1 MTAYTGPDEYPIKE
15 IPATAWWSENFAA
28 MFASPAEKVAVFY
41 SLGRWHGDPTL
52 WRELIIISLPD
63 KRVIFSKGYGRNGSL
78 TGAGGALSHYE
89 IVEPGKK
96 VRLNFDGPMS
106 ESTLDE
112 MVADG
117 QRSGPAKRCKLDL
130 RFDAAAPMWNMK
142 GDSAEAA
149 SVAGS
154 IHIDHIGKANGS
166 IEYDG
171 KTYHFK
177 DGYSSRDH
185 SRGAREVSA
194 YGAHNWINCLF
205 PSGRAIYLYAM
216 KSHGSTAIGMSNAA
230 VAQGDRLYPAKLLH
244 TEFITSSADVGK
256 CHKIILD
263 CELGQMALEI
273 AEVANS
279 LPSHM
284 VVPFETNAG
293 AAPYRPSAFIVDESV
308 LMKWN
313 GEQAWGWS
321 ERGIASQ
328 SLVP

>member
-1 MTAYTGPDEYPIKE
+1 
-15 IPATAWWSENFAA
+15 
-28 MFASPAEKVAVFY
+28 
-41 SLGRWHGDPTL
+41 
-52 WRELIIISLPD
+52 
-63 KRVIFSKGYGRNGSL
+63 
-78 TGAGGALSHYE
+78 
-89 IVEPGKK
+89 
-96 VRLNFDGPMS
+96 
-106 ESTLDE
+106 
-112 MVADG
+112 
-117 QRSGPAKRCKLDL
+117 
-130 RFDAAAPMWNMK
+130 
-142 GDSAEAA
+142 
-149 SVAGS
+149 
-154 IHIDHIGKANGS
+154 
-166 IEYDG
+166 
-171 KTYHFK
+171 
-177 DGYSSRDH
+177 
-185 SRGAREVSA
+185 
-194 YGAHNWINCLF
+194 
-205 PSGRAIYLYAM
+205 
-216 KSHGSTAIGMSNAA
+216 MSNAA